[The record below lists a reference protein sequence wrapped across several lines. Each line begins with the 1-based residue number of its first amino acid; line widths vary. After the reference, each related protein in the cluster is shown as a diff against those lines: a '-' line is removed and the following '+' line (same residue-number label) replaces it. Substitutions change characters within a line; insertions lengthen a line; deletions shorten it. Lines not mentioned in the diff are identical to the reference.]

1 MCPFLVFDCLRV
13 QSVCISES
21 PMVCVTLSLSFYF
34 LFNLIQILV
43 YAQKIAL
50 PGEPGLARLIQAR
63 VCLWGMAAFVAMVT
77 SGMQHT
83 VKVSSC
89 MYEKA

>member
-1 MCPFLVFDCLRV
+1 MCPFLVLDWLRV
-13 QSVCISES
+13 QSV
-21 PMVCVTLSLSFYF
+21 PTVCVTLSLSFYF
-34 LFNLIQILV
+34 LFNLIQILI
-43 YAQKIAL
+43 YAQKTAL

-89 MYEKA
+89 MREKA